1 MGWGKLPTKNHKIL
15 VVDDEPE
22 ITDIVQAFL
31 ANAGYQVKIENSPV
45 DAIEAVKSFKPDLI
59 LLDIMMPFMDGY
71 EVCSAIK
78 SNADLAGIPVLFLT
92 GKDAGDDDGRSF
104 ESGGDLFIKKPFSC
118 ERLLEMVKMVLISV
132 SK

>member
-1 MGWGKLPTKNHKIL
+1 MAKKSHKIL
-15 VVDDEPE
+15 VIDDEPE
-22 ITDIVQAFL
+22 ITDIVKAFL
-31 ANAGYQVKIENSPV
+31 TNAGYQVKIENSP
-45 DAIEAVKSFKPDLI
+45 ANAVEITRSFKPDLI

-78 SNADLAGIPVLFLT
+78 NNADLSGVPVLFLT

-118 ERLLEMVKMVLISV
+118 ERLLQMVKMVLISV
-132 SK
+132 AK

>member
-1 MGWGKLPTKNHKIL
+1 MGRGILPMKNHKIL

-22 ITDIVQAFL
+22 ITDIVKAFL
-31 ANAGYQVKIENSPV
+31 TNVGYQVKVENSPV
-45 DAIEAVKSFKPDLI
+45 DVVETIRAFKPDLI
-59 LLDIMMPFMDGY
+59 LLDIMMPLMDGY

-132 SK
+132 TK

>member
-1 MGWGKLPTKNHKIL
+1 MGRGKLAMKNHKIL

-22 ITDIVQAFL
+22 ITDIVKAFL
-31 ANAGYQVKIENSPV
+31 TNVGYQVKVENSPV
-45 DAIEAVKSFKPDLI
+45 DAVESVKAFKPDLI

-118 ERLLEMVKMVLISV
+118 ERLLEMVKMVLMSV
-132 SK
+132 TK